1 MKITRREFIAG
12 AAAGAAGAAS
22 GALASGPAAAAAR
35 TLPRERLPRPES
47 SGIDHIVVVMMENRS
62 FDHYL
67 GWLRGAAG
75 RQRGLTYTDK
85 AGVAHT
91 TYHLLQPSGCGFMD
105 PDHSYEGGRIQLD
118 HGLCDGWL
126 RANSDLLAI
135 GYYESK
141 DLDFYR
147 RAARDWTVCDHYFAA
162 TLGPTF
168 PNRLYQ
174 HAAQTDRISNTL
186 DLATMPTIWDRLAD
200 KNIPAAYFFSDLPVT
215 ALWGAKYLGISHP
228 IAQFY
233 ASAEL
238 GTLPAVSFIDP
249 RFLGE
254 DNATS
259 NDDHPL
265 ADIRAG
271 QFFLNTIYEALAAS
285 PNWERTVLVINYDE
299 WGGFFDHVV
308 PPIGPD
314 PRPDLGTDGT
324 GQRGFRVPCLVIS
337 PMARR
342 GVARG
347 TFDHTSVLKMIEWR
361 FGLDPLTVRDAAA
374 RNLAE
379 VLHLRGPHRRHA
391 PRYDVPDV
399 ATPGCPATGTSMAA
413 SGHPHHGETWEDL
426 RDLATAHGFGV

>member
-12 AAAGAAGAAS
+12 AAVGAAGGTLISRTPRAS
-22 GALASGPAAAAAR
+22 AAAEIGAGN
-35 TLPRERLPRPES
+35 LPRPES

-67 GWLRGAAG
+67 GWLPRADG
-75 RQRGLTYTDK
+75 RQGGLTYLDT
-85 AGVAHT
+85 AGVAHE
-91 TYHLLQPSGCGFMD
+91 TYHLRQPIGCGFID
-105 PDHSYEGGRIQLD
+105 PDHSYEGGRIELD

-126 RANSDLLAI
+126 RAASDLLAI
-135 GYYESK
+135 GYYEAQ

-147 RAARDWTVCDHYFAA
+147 RAAHDWTVCDHYFAA
-162 TLGPTF
+162 MLGPTF
-168 PNRLYQ
+168 PNRLFQ

-186 DLATMPTIWDRLAD
+186 VLAEMPTIWDRLAEG
-200 KNIPAAYFFSDLPVT
+200 NIPASYYYSDLPVT
-215 ALWGAKYLGISHP
+215 ALWGGKYLAISNP

-233 ASAEL
+233 TSAQQ

-254 DNATS
+254 ENGTS

-271 QFFLNTIYEALAAS
+271 QYFLDTIYQALTTS
-285 PNWERTVLVINYDE
+285 PNWERSVLVINYDE

-342 GVARG
+342 RVAHQ
-347 TFDHTSVLKMIEWR
+347 TFDHTSILKMIEWR
-361 FGLDPLTVRDAAA
+361 FGLAPLTIRDAAA

-379 VLHLRGPHRRHA
+379 VLDLAGPRRRHV
-391 PRYDVPDV
+391 RQYDVPNV
-399 ATPGCPATGTSMAA
+399 ATPGCPSTGMGIAA
-413 SGHPHHGETWEDL
+413 PGHAHFGENWLEL
-426 RDLATAHGFGV
+426 RDHAAQYGFHV

>member
-12 AAAGAAGAAS
+12 AAAGAAGGTLISRTPRASAAVQMGQGS
-22 GALASGPAAAAAR
+22 
-35 TLPRERLPRPES
+35 RLPRPES

-67 GWLRGAAG
+67 GWVPGADG
-75 RQRGLTYTDK
+75 RQGGLSYLDT
-85 AGVAHT
+85 AGVAHR
-91 TYHLLQPSGCGFMD
+91 TYHLQQPSGCGFID
-105 PDHSYEGGRIQLD
+105 PDHSYVGGRIELD

-126 RANSDLLAI
+126 RAASDLLAI
-135 GYYESK
+135 GYYEAQ

-147 RAARDWTVCDHYFAA
+147 RAAHDWTVCDHYFAA
-162 TLGPTF
+162 MLGPTF
-168 PNRLYQ
+168 PNRLFL
-174 HAAQTDRISNTL
+174 H
-186 DLATMPTIWDRLAD
+186 
-200 KNIPAAYFFSDLPVT
+200 
-215 ALWGAKYLGISHP
+215 
-228 IAQFY
+228 
-233 ASAEL
+233 
-238 GTLPAVSFIDP
+238 AVSFIDP

-254 DNATS
+254 ENGTS

-271 QFFLNTIYEALAAS
+271 QYFLDTIYQALTTS
-285 PNWERTVLVINYDE
+285 PNWERSVLVINYDE

-342 GVARG
+342 RVAHQ
-347 TFDHTSVLKMIEWR
+347 TFDHTSILKMIEWR
-361 FGLDPLTVRDAAA
+361 FGLAPLTIRDAAA

-379 VLHLRGPHRRHA
+379 VLDLAGPRRRHV
-391 PRYDVPDV
+391 RQYDVPNV
-399 ATPGCPATGTSMAA
+399 ATPGCPSTSMGIAA
-413 SGHPHHGETWEDL
+413 PGHAHFGENWLEL
-426 RDLATAHGFGV
+426 RDHAAQYGFHV